1 MVRDFSSLC
10 PCPEGSK
17 YENQCLVQFFCLSL
31 TPLVINKKQ
40 SSATLLNKPLSLA
53 SLQRYP
59 VPVDARASAAAPGC
73 RTTTLQRGLMAAST
87 ASPTDSS
94 NTRQEP
100 RLLPELAVR
109 WSDTPLLN
117 PAKICLSSHKALTSP
132 DLPSQKGQC
141 IYEAQV
147 KVIDLHGPANW
158 SDQLSA
164 DRLFSAFSASRPL
177 PWSLNPVLCTLMQ
190 IFVEHLCFPGGQEIR
205 ALGLT
210 ENYNRQS
217 IKQMVNKFHPK
228 LLQEGKKNTL
238 EYLYLIH
245 TQHLVIVVV
254 SRDKRTD
261 VRPTKTT
268 RNLSPLVL
276 MAAESGP

>member
-1 MVRDFSSLC
+1 M
-10 PCPEGSK
+10 
-17 YENQCLVQFFCLSL
+17 LSW
-31 TPLVINKKQ
+31 
-40 SSATLLNKPLSLA
+40 
-53 SLQRYP
+53 
-59 VPVDARASAAAPGC
+59 
-73 RTTTLQRGLMAAST
+73 RTGDVCS
-87 ASPTDSS
+87 
-94 NTRQEP
+94 E
-100 RLLPELAVR
+100 
-109 WSDTPLLN
+109 
-117 PAKICLSSHKALTSP
+117 
-132 DLPSQKGQC
+132 
-141 IYEAQV
+141 
-147 KVIDLHGPANW
+147 
-158 SDQLSA
+158 A
-164 DRLFSAFSASRPL
+164 DR
-177 PWSLNPVLCTLMQ
+177 
-190 IFVEHLCFPGGQEIR
+190 
-205 ALGLT
+205 